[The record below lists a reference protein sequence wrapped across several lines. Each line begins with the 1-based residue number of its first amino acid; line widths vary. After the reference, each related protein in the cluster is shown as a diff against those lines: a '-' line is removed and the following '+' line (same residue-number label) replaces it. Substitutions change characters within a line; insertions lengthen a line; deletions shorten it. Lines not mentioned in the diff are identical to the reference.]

1 MSLKPEVSL
10 GVGLAVAA
18 MVGAVYV
25 NATPNLTDIRAAQQ
39 NDPDVAAAR
48 KVAAWTSTGL
58 VAGVS
63 LLSKDMTVFILGGAV
78 TIAMDWWV
86 RHANAVI
93 PSVGRATVAGL
104 EASVPAATQQAAP
117 ADYGYADDMAS
128 YVGA

>member
-10 GVGLAVAA
+10 GVGLATAA

-25 NATPNLTDIRAAQQ
+25 NATPTLTDIRAAQQ
-39 NDPDVAAAR
+39 NDPDVAASR
-48 KVAAWTSTGL
+48 KVAAWTSAGL

-63 LLSKDMTVFILGGAV
+63 LLSKDMTVFIIGGAV
-78 TIAMDWWV
+78 TIALDWWI

-104 EASVPAATQQAAP
+104 EAATPAVTQAAAP
-117 ADYGYADDMAS
+117 ESYGYADDMAT
-128 YVGA
+128 VGY